1 MRMKTMA
8 ALAAALAIM
17 MTAPVLAGPAPRVKG
32 KVEVEGTIVAVAPAP
47 STFTVQTTK
56 GQTGTVVVL
65 VQRATELKI
74 KRKGGENE
82 DEDEGREER
91 ARVPA
96 SLADFRVG
104 DRVKVEGFR
113 LDDGRL
119 LALKVEVKNRVVA
132 RTQPQQPPSQD
143 LVTQGVVI
151 ARSSDTLT
159 IVEPGGASRFV
170 VVPATA
176 VVTGQ
181 RHSFAAIVLDDI
193 ARVEGTVNADNSIT
207 ARQIEVVFA
216 NAFQISGRITFKS
229 AFPQFLIINNSTSV
243 NVAGDTRIISGGQ
256 LRSFADLQVG
266 QTITVSGTPMTVG
279 GATIG
284 VNAKVIAF

>member
-8 ALAAALAIM
+8 ALAAALAITM
-17 MTAPVLAGPAPRVKG
+17 AAPVLAGPAPKVKG

-82 DEDEGREER
+82 DEDEAREER

-132 RTQPQQPPSQD
+132 RTQPHPPSEG
-143 LVTQGVVI
+143 LVAQGVVI
-151 ARSSDTLT
+151 ARSRDTLT
-159 IVEPGGASRFV
+159 ILEPGGASRLV
-170 VVPATA
+170 IVPATV

-181 RHSFAAIVLDDI
+181 RNSFAAIVLNDT
-193 ARVEGTVNADNSIT
+193 ARVEGTVNSDNSSIT

-216 NAFQISGRITFKS
+216 NAFQIIGRITFKS
-229 AFPQFLIINNSTSV
+229 AFPQFLIVNNSTSV
-243 NVAGDTRIISGGQ
+243 NVAGDTRIVSGGQ

-266 QTITVSGTPMTVG
+266 QTITVSGTPMTAG

>member
-8 ALAAALAIM
+8 ALAAALAITM
-17 MTAPVLAGPAPRVKG
+17 AAPVLAGSAPKVKG
-32 KVEVEGTIVAVAPAP
+32 KVEVEGTIVAVAPAS

-74 KRKGGENE
+74 KRKGGE
-82 DEDEGREER
+82 DEDDAREER

-132 RTQPQQPPSQD
+132 RTQPQPPPQG
-143 LVTQGVVI
+143 LEAQGVVV
-151 ARSSDTLT
+151 AKSSGTLT
-159 IVEPGGASRFV
+159 IVEPGGASRLV
-170 VVPATA
+170 IVPATV

-181 RHSFAAIVLDDI
+181 RNSFAAIILNDTV
-193 ARVEGTVNADNSIT
+193 RVEGTVNADNSIT

-216 NAFQISGRITFKS
+216 NAFQIIGRITFKS
-229 AFPQFLIINNSTSV
+229 ALPQFLIVNNSTSV
-243 NVAGDTRIISGGQ
+243 NVAGDTRIVSGGQ

-266 QTITVSGTPMTVG
+266 QTITVTGTPVTVG
-279 GATIG
+279 GATLG

>member
-8 ALAAALAIM
+8 ALAAALAITM
-17 MTAPVLAGPAPRVKG
+17 ASPVLAGPAPKVKG
-32 KVEVEGTIVAVAPAP
+32 KVEVEGTIVAVAPAS

-56 GQTGTVVVL
+56 GQTATVVVL

-74 KRKGGENE
+74 KRKGGE
-82 DEDEGREER
+82 DEDEAREER

-132 RTQPQQPPSQD
+132 RTQPQPPPQD
-143 LVTQGVVI
+143 LVAQGVVV
-151 ARSSDTLT
+151 AKNSGTLT
-159 IVEPGGASRFV
+159 IVEPGGASRLV
-170 VVPATA
+170 IVPATV

-181 RHSFAAIVLDDI
+181 RTSFAAVLLDDTV
-193 ARVEGTVNADNSIT
+193 RVEGTENADNSIT

-216 NAFQISGRITFKS
+216 NAFQIIGRITFKS
-229 AFPQFLIINNSTSV
+229 VLPQFLIVNNSTSV
-243 NVAGDTRIISGGQ
+243 NVAGDTRIVSGGQ